1 LASGSVGGRSGGDPI
16 PTGVVDDTWVPRTS
30 ESCAGVRERGD
41 GRVGSA
47 SQTERR
53 SARTR
58 STAVEWAP
66 QPSEGLS
73 SARGRA
79 GQWAPGVGA
88 AARRWAAREY
98 TRRWAKMVV
107 VGPWSLYPFSILFSI
122 PFSLFPSLNL
132 NSNLYGSSLQLIFVN
147 LGVLTLDIFIYI
159 YIIYIFIIFLF
170 FLFSNPNFNLGFN
183 PTSDIH

>member
-53 SARTR
+53 SAHTR

-79 GQWAPGVGA
+79 GQWAPGVGV

-107 VGPWSLYPFSILFSI
+107 VGPWSLLSFLYFILYPIFSISKFKFEFKPLWFITTTYICEFRGIDSGYI
-122 PFSLFPSLNL
+122 YLHIYHLYFHNLSLF
-132 NSNLYGSSLQLIFVN
+132 LIFKPKFQLRV
-147 LGVLTLDIFIYI
+147 
-159 YIIYIFIIFLF
+159 
-170 FLFSNPNFNLGFN
+170 
-183 PTSDIH
+183 

>member
-1 LASGSVGGRSGGDPI
+1 MTRGSHEPASRTRVSVSAE
-16 PTGVVDDTWVPRTS
+16 TGVWVPQARQRD
-30 ESCAGVRERGD
+30 AVR
-41 GRVGSA
+41 
-47 SQTERR
+47 
-53 SARTR
+53 AREVPLSSGPR
-58 STAVEWAP
+58 NPVKD
-66 QPSEGLS
+66 LS

-122 PFSLFPSLNL
+122 PFSLSPSLNL

-147 LGVLTLDIFIYI
+147 LWVLTLDIFIYI